1 MRGPLSWGIIGIYG
15 VVSHAAAWTQEIG
28 LRVEMGPSA
37 GGVAGIFIR

>member
-1 MRGPLSWGIIGIYG
+1 MRGPLSWESSVFYG

-28 LRVEMGPSA
+28 VRVEMGASA